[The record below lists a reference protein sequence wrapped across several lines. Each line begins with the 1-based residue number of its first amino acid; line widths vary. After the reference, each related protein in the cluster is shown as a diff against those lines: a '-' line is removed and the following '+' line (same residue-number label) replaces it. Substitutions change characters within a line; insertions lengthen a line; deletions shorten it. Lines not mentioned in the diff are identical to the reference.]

1 MDLNNQDD
9 VDVDYEVMSRM
20 LMTLML
26 ILLYHDDV
34 IDVDNKDDVDCIIK
48 EHGKKLVNITSIDSK
63 KLLSQVFQSKQHAWF
78 NLNNKH
84 YKILLLSYSD
94 EILW

>member
-1 MDLNNQDD
+1 MMMLLMFIIQM
-9 VDVDYEVMSRM
+9 MSVV
-20 LMTLML
+20 LL
-26 ILLYHDDV
+26 INMV
-34 IDVDNKDDVDCIIK
+34 
-48 EHGKKLVNITSIDSK
+48 KLVNITSIDSNN
-63 KLLSQVFQSKQHAWF
+63 LLSQVFQSKQHAWF